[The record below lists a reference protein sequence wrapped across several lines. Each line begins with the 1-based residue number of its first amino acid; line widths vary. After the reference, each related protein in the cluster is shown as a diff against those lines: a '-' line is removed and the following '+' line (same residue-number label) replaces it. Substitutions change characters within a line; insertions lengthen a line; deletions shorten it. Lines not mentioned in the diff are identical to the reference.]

1 MSPLGCHIL
10 GAGSI
15 GLLTAWHLRHAGI
28 PVTLLLRRQ
37 ATAHH
42 MSQHG
47 NKLQLEF
54 AGASITGWP
63 DWLEGYPSGSV
74 PAYDMDVELLHK
86 GGGWAASTCRSSS
99 MSGSGGINDAAGVH
113 ASSNA
118 GSGHSNGGTSVS
130 HEQARLLPPIHSLIV
145 ATKATDTVP
154 ALLSVL
160 GRLSPGCQVLLL
172 QNGILGVYQEVHQ
185 KVSPCTCASQLKDW
199 LHDLR
204 LKQPVTL
211 F

>member
-86 GGGWAASTCRSSS
+86 GGGWAASTCSSSS
-99 MSGSGGINDAAGVH
+99 MSGINGAASVQ

-130 HEQARLLPPIHSLIV
+130 HEQTRLLPPIHRLIV

-185 KVSPCTCASQLKDW
+185 KVSPCLEVYMQALKGW
-199 LHDLR
+199 LHDAR
-204 LKQPVTL
+204 LQQPMTL
-211 F
+211 L